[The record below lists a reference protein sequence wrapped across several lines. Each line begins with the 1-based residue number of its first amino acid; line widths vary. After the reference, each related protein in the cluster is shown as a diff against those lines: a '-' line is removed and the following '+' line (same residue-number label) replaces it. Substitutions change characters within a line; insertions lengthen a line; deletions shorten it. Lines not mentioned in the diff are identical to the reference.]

1 MITQSSMPLTR
12 ILSQISRARILPA
25 VCASSL
31 PHISTIT
38 NRQSAHMPDGVVIA
52 ACFTTQDIHHARMP
66 CRLNTQSSPG
76 LCVFRLFSCSRAF
89 TVMEPALNAIDLN
102 PGPQF
107 DWLTNIAIICF
118 HTMPNPV
125 TSNCCKVRW
134 VDRRQIRRQMTSEGA
149 DYNGLQLS
157 WQPSRQVADELTYCT
172 WANTLQLNLQSA
184 AELKM
189 LSCVTLTR
197 NNLAELTYCT
207 WVNTMQLS

>member
-1 MITQSSMPLTR
+1 MADTKHNTNSVQCTDFVEFHGHCCVSSEHIECKTLLVLKTQQQDNVIIMINQSSMPLTR

-52 ACFTTQDIHHARMP
+52 ACSTTQDIYHARMP

-125 TSNCCKVRW
+125 TSNCC
-134 VDRRQIRRQMTSEGA
+134 QHT
-149 DYNGLQLS
+149 
-157 WQPSRQVADELTYCT
+157 
-172 WANTLQLNLQSA
+172 A
-184 AELKM
+184 AELTEC
-189 LSCVTLTR
+189 S
-197 NNLAELTYCT
+197 
-207 WVNTMQLS
+207 